1 MVHGAAVSCFKTEAV
16 FLTRDSK
23 PATGNFS
30 ATMSGG
36 IGLLACRLMAL
47 AVFGIGAL
55 AGVPADA
62 ASISL
67 PDIVKRMYVDS
78 EFAAKT
84 PAGSGKKRF
93 STEGDTELAF
103 DYKKVTFNMD
113 VNLTIPANTGQLE
126 QAYIS
131 MPLVQGLSLTG
142 GVMNNPLGWEQEDA
156 PDRDQIS
163 HGQLWT
169 LLDGQTSLSG
179 NNVEGLAFRGTLGH
193 SALFAGLLNDL
204 GNVANKRSVEVVFTS
219 HPVDKLD
226 LTAGF
231 VTQSRLDANPR
242 SAESLLDL
250 NAQWHGGAYSAA
262 FEYFAGDKL
271 INAGYGLYGR
281 YRWRSLLVSARVDQ
295 VRYLITGIKNT
306 TTYTVTAAY
315 LFGDSFKL
323 ALEYK
328 NSRNSNTLPVVLTLP
343 DNGNSILLQ
352 ALAVL

>member
-1 MVHGAAVSCFKTEAV
+1 MVHGVAVSCFKTEAV

-23 PATGNFS
+23 PATPNFS
-30 ATMSGG
+30 ATRSGG
-36 IGLLACRLMAL
+36 IGAMARRLLAL
-47 AVFGIGAL
+47 AACSVGAL

-62 ASISL
+62 ASVSL
-67 PDIVKRMYVDS
+67 PDIVKRVYVDT

-84 PAGSGKKRF
+84 PTGSGKKRF
-93 STEGDTELAF
+93 STQADTELAF
-103 DYKKVTFNMD
+103 DYKKVTFHMD
-113 VNLTIPANTGQLE
+113 ADLATSTNTGQLE

-163 HGQLWT
+163 LGQIWT
-169 LLDGQTSLSG
+169 LLDGQTHLSG
-179 NNVEGLAFRGTLGH
+179 NNVEGLAFRGALGH

-204 GNVANKRSVEVVFTS
+204 GDVSNKRSVAVVFTS

-250 NAQWHGGAYSAA
+250 NAQWHGGGYSAA

-281 YRWRSLLVSARVDQ
+281 YRWPSFLVSARVDQ
-295 VRYLITGIKNT
+295 VRYLITGIQNT
-306 TTYTVTAAY
+306 TTYTATVAY

-323 ALEYK
+323 ALEFQ
-328 NSRNSNTLPVVLTLP
+328 NSRNRNTLPVVLTLP
-343 DNGNSILLQ
+343 DNGNSLLLQ
-352 ALAVL
+352 ALVVL